1 MLSEWEALCPRQLR
15 AHAHATPSAHAGPG
29 LFVVEMAG
37 AELGGYAGGYAR
49 DARGAGNAGGGAA
62 PSLHGPRQWVM
73 VRGASTIEARVPQRV
88 PKRLPQLANT
98 DPRVGAPEPQ
108 KPEGGAQHTAA
119 HGSQA

>member
-37 AELGGYAGGYAR
+37 AELGGYA
-49 DARGAGNAGGGAA
+49 RGAGDAGDAGGGAA

-73 VRGASTIEARVPQRV
+73 VRGASTIEARVPQRA
-88 PKRLPQLANT
+88 PKRLPQLANA

-108 KPEGGAQHTAA
+108 KPEGGAQHTAT

>member
-37 AELGGYAGGYAR
+37 AELGGYAR

-73 VRGASTIEARVPQRV
+73 VRGASTIEARLPQRV
-88 PKRLPQLANT
+88 PKRVPQLANA
-98 DPRVGAPEPQ
+98 DRRAGAPEPQ

-119 HGSQA
+119 HGSRAY